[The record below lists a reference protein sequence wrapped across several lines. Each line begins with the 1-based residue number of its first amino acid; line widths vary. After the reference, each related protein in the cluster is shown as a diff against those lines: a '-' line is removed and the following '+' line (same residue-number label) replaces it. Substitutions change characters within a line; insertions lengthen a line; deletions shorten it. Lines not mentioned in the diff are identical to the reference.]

1 MVFCFVC
8 FFVFLI
14 FNSPTLKL
22 TTWFETR
29 VCFQHMEIIFVAA
42 PVYDKHLHLI
52 YCVGFSGFSSFL
64 PVVSISRCS
73 AQIYIHTAILAQ
85 IQFCQGLNTW
95 YGGQED
101 IKGLHNQSIRQSSL
115 QRQIDGLSF
124 STYAAQHEFSS
135 KSKCFTGMV
144 PRTNPLIR

>member
-1 MVFCFVC
+1 MKSLCFGSENKFPQRWFFVLFV

-115 QRQIDGLSF
+115 
-124 STYAAQHEFSS
+124 
-135 KSKCFTGMV
+135 
-144 PRTNPLIR
+144 